1 MSNKK
6 KLQAQQ
12 KKKMKQLKQKKAAQV
27 KLEELRNMTP
37 EEKREIE
44 RESGRGDFN
53 ASQGGQGRQ
62 NAKSPQASQSM
73 HRPQGG

>member
-1 MSNKK
+1 MKYFIGCAVAS
-6 KLQAQQ
+6 LAMAVGGAQAD
-12 KKKMKQLKQKKAAQV
+12 LV
-27 KLEELRNMTP
+27 N
-37 EEKREIE
+37 
-44 RESGRGDFN
+44 GDFN